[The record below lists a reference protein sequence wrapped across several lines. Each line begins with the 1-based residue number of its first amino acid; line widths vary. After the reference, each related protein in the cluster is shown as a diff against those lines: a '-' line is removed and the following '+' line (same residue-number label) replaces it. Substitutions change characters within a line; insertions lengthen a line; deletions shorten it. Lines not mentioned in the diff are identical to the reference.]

1 MERVG
6 LDHHTL
12 EIQLAKQLPQNRP
25 LMVFAGGVAGLADR
39 HTQSGRIQ
47 RDLGNERRPATCGGL
62 NGAPKSLAVTDQLVE
77 ISCATWD
84 LGDGPVADRSAK
96 SRHIHV
102 LEEVAEG

>member
-1 MERVG
+1 MECVG

-47 RDLGNERRPATCGGL
+47 RDLGNERRPATYGGL

-77 ISCATWD
+77 ITRPTWD
-84 LGDGPVADRSAK
+84 LGDGPIADRITE